1 MKLQNLDELLTVE
14 TDNGVLFKICLGV
27 ALFFTGSQQN
37 EKRQA
42 VLDILADYRDLVGDQ
57 LTWTTN
63 PTTGR
68 WKKLIMGLI
77 AMWPPLTGCLATAPA
92 SGSLSTMVVI
102 GVAMLIRMK

>member
-1 MKLQNLDELLTVE
+1 MDTSQDLDQLLTVE

-27 ALFFTGSQQN
+27 ALFFTGSQQD

-68 WKKLIMGLI
+68 WKKLKGFDSYI
-77 AMWPPLTGCLATAPA
+77 LTCW
-92 SGSLSTMVVI
+92 
-102 GVAMLIRMK
+102 